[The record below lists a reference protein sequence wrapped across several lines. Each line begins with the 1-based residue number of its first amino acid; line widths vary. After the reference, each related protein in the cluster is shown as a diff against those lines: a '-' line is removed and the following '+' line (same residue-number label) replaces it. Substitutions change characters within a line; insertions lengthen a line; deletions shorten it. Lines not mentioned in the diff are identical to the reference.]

1 MNRKLNGRAILVVE
15 AEELSAIMIEQAFE
29 DAGATVTSCGTVTSA
44 MNLLEKGRFAAAVL
58 DHSLFEEQEDPLSLH
73 GRRIPYVLHNGLIE
87 VHGADHKVVPPP
99 ITVDAL
105 IEAVGKLIDEE
116 R

>member
-1 MNRKLNGRAILVVE
+1 M
-15 AEELSAIMIEQAFE
+15 
-29 DAGATVTSCGTVTSA
+29 
-44 MNLLEKGRFAAAVL
+44 LEKGVFAVAVI
-58 DHSLFEEQEDPLSLH
+58 DHSLFEDQRDLHSLQ

-87 VHGADHKVVPPP
+87 VHGADYTVVPPP

-105 IEAVGKLIDEE
+105 IEAVGKLIAEE